1 MRYVYPVNLEPEEG
15 GGFVVSFPDVPEA
28 LTEGDTREKA
38 LAEAADA
45 LAVAMGGYVEDRRPI
60 PEPSAAGIGQDMV
73 ALPML
78 TAAKLALYSAMRD
91 QGVTNVALAERLG
104 VSETIIRRL
113 IHPDHHSKIERVEQA
128 LAALGKHLVV
138 EAT

>member
-1 MRYVYPVNLEPEEG
+1 MRYAYPVNLEPEED

-28 LTEGDTREKA
+28 LTEGDTREEA

-45 LAVAMGGYVEDRRPI
+45 LVVAMGGYGEDRRPI
-60 PEPSAAGIGQDMV
+60 PEPSAAGDGQEIV

-78 TAAKLALYSAMRD
+78 TAAKLALYTAMRD

-104 VSETIIRRL
+104 VSETIVRRL
-113 IHPDHHSKIERVEQA
+113 VHPDHHSKIERVEQA

-138 EAT
+138 EAA

>member
-1 MRYVYPVNLEPEEG
+1 MRYAYPVNLEPEEG

-28 LTEGDTREKA
+28 LTEGATREEA
-38 LAEAADA
+38 LTDAADA
-45 LAVAMGGYVEDRRPI
+45 LVVAMGGYVEDRWPI
-60 PEPSAAGIGQDMV
+60 PEPSASGVGQDVV

-78 TAAKLALYSAMRD
+78 TAAKLALYTAMRD

-104 VSETIIRRL
+104 VSETIVRRL
-113 IHPDHHSKIERVEQA
+113 VHPDHHSKIERVEQA

-138 EAT
+138 EAA